1 MKLAIFTESLPP
13 NTDGVVKTLSR
24 LADSL
29 LDEHIDFKFFSPV
42 KPESGYAWA
51 DRVKKVGSVPLFL
64 YKDYKLSLP
73 YFSGIDVDLDAMRP
87 DLVHICTPSLLG
99 LFGMDY
105 ARKNSIP
112 IVSSY
117 HTNFVDYFSYFGLD
131 GLEAS
136 GWNYLKWFHNRCE
149 RTYVPSPSVISELQ
163 QKGIRD
169 MELWQ
174 RGIELERFNP
184 AKRSRQLR
192 ESIGADAKPVLLFVG
207 RLINHKDLED
217 LVEAHT
223 ILENRYD
230 YKLVIVGDGPM
241 KAELIE
247 KLPEAH
253 FTGYQYGEDLARWY
267 ASADIFVFPS
277 TTETF
282 GNVILEA
289 FASGLPAIGVAK
301 GGVAD
306 IINHGVDGYIAE
318 PKNPA
323 DFAAKIALLLDNPD
337 YRVLMGVQA
346 RVTAKNYCWNTIN
359 GKLIKSYERVI
370 ENYYN
375 KKYHLAS

>member
-29 LDEHIDFKFFSPV
+29 LDENIDFKFFSPV
-42 KPESGYAWA
+42 KPENGFPWI
-51 DRVKKVGSVPLFL
+51 DRIKKVSSIPLFL
-64 YKDYKLSLP
+64 YKDYKLAWP
-73 YFSGIDVDLDAMRP
+73 YFSSINADLDAKKP

-105 ARKNSIP
+105 ARKNGIP
-112 IVSSY
+112 VVSSY
-117 HTNFVDYFSYFGLD
+117 HTNFVDYFSYFGLE

-149 RTYVPSPSVISELQ
+149 KTYVPSPSVISELQ

-184 AKRSRQLR
+184 AKRSQQLR
-192 ESIGADAKPVLLFVG
+192 KAIEANGKPVLLFVG

-217 LVEAHT
+217 LVEANK
-223 ILENRYD
+223 ILANRYD

-241 KAELIE
+241 KVELMQ
-247 KLPEAH
+247 KLPDAY
-253 FTGYQYGEDLARWY
+253 FTGFQYGEDLARWY

-282 GNVILEA
+282 GNVVLEA
-289 FASGLPAIGVAK
+289 FASGVPVIGVAK

-306 IINHGVDGYIAE
+306 IINHGVDGYIAA
-318 PKNPA
+318 PKDPA
-323 DFAAKIALLLDNPD
+323 DFAAKIALLLDKPD
-337 YRVLMGVQA
+337 RRALMGTQA
-346 RVTAKNYCWNTIN
+346 RLTAQNYCWKTIN
-359 GKLIKSYERVI
+359 GKLINSYKQVI
-370 ENYYN
+370 EKYFN
-375 KKYHLAS
+375 KKYHLAG

>member
-1 MKLAIFTESLPP
+1 
-13 NTDGVVKTLSR
+13 
-24 LADSL
+24 
-29 LDEHIDFKFFSPV
+29 
-42 KPESGYAWA
+42 
-51 DRVKKVGSVPLFL
+51 
-64 YKDYKLSLP
+64 
-73 YFSGIDVDLDAMRP
+73 
-87 DLVHICTPSLLG
+87 
-99 LFGMDY
+99 
-105 ARKNSIP
+105 
-112 IVSSY
+112 
-117 HTNFVDYFSYFGLD
+117 
-131 GLEAS
+131 
-136 GWNYLKWFHNRCE
+136 
-149 RTYVPSPSVISELQ
+149 
-163 QKGIRD
+163 
-169 MELWQ
+169 
-174 RGIELERFNP
+174 
-184 AKRSRQLR
+184 
-192 ESIGADAKPVLLFVG
+192 
-207 RLINHKDLED
+207 LINHKDLED